1 MPEYSAKSWQSA
13 IGGISVSKIQKD
25 LRVFRVEL
33 SEDIHQMKKN
43 IAFRNLFLDDNG
55 IVQELKYVLGNILQI
70 VDWTITRWIV
80 GNVLAFL
87 SRNGG
92 GIK

>member
-1 MPEYSAKSWQSA
+1 M
-13 IGGISVSKIQKD
+13 SKIQKD

-55 IVQELKYVLGNILQI
+55 IVQELKYVLRTVFQI

-92 GIK
+92 DIK